1 MRFWPLIQARLA
13 LLWERLAPV
22 LWPAALLIGA
32 FSVVS
37 VFGLWDQIGDPWRAL
52 VYAGVVGLAGWLGWR
67 QWRQTQWPD
76 DEEAA
81 RRVEEDSGIPA
92 RPHEALIDKPADT
105 SGEAAEVWAAH
116 QHRMAE
122 RLKGA
127 RARRPFA
134 AWARIDGWGLRGL
147 IGVLLVSGWVLAGDL
162 AWQRLS
168 DSFGFAPVYSGVET
182 AQVDVWLNP
191 PEYTRMAPVFFQDGQ
206 TSASVPAGS
215 ELVIRTAGVRRA
227 PNVRNGRERAE
238 NRSIGDGV
246 WQSHLVIE
254 SDAVVTLRAGRE
266 RAAYRIEAV
275 ADTPPDVRITAA
287 PEATVEGELILIFE
301 VEDDYGADEFRVEFR
316 PEDDGEADW
325 SVIEIDGA
333 DLSQGEDGYR
343 ASVSTAQNALAG
355 SRVDLRVA
363 ATDGGGNTG
372 TSPEISL
379 TLPERVFLDPLA
391 RAVSEQRRI
400 VLASPRDYAP
410 LPQREPLLQEDVA
423 ALPPFQGEEPERRI
437 ERAPEDL
444 QFVATAL
451 DAITDAP
458 EFYFEDPIVYLG
470 LRHELHRLRRAREF
484 EEIGP
489 LEANLWQI
497 ALRAELGSLADAE
510 RALRAAERALMEA
523 LARGADETELAP
535 LFEAYEQAME
545 NYLAALAREAAE
557 EGRVA
562 EGQGGGGQQMMTDEL
577 QALLDALRDA
587 AELGDT
593 ADAREAL
600 QTLGEILRNMEMTLQ
615 AGQGQG
621 EGNDEISEAMREALE
636 ELGDVIGEQRQLQ
649 EDTFDQAEGGQSG
662 ENQGQNQGA
671 QQGQPQAG
679 QPGEQQGWQSGQS
692 DGQAGQPGS
701 QSGGTDALAE
711 QQGQLAD
718 RLSGLAQ
725 ALPGESGES
734 FGDAAEAMRRAQEAL
749 EGGDAEGALQ
759 DQDAALQALR
769 EGAEELAQG
778 LLERTQ
784 AAQQAGQDGQND
796 PLGRPEESGGGA
808 ADGGG
813 VDIPD
818 EAERLRAREILEEL
832 RERAAERGL
841 DQDELDY
848 IERLLDR
855 FGS

>member
-1 MRFWPLIQARLA
+1 MRVWPLILARLA

-22 LWPAALLIGA
+22 LWPAALLIGSYA
-32 FSVVS
+32 VVS

-52 VYAGVVGLAGWLGWR
+52 AYAGVVGLAGWMGWR
-67 QWRQTQWPD
+67 QWRRTNWPD

-81 RRVEEDSGIPA
+81 RRVEADSGISA
-92 RPHEALIDKPADT
+92 RPHEALTDKPADT
-105 SGEAAEVWAAH
+105 SGEAEAVWAAH
-116 QHRMAE
+116 QQRMTE

-127 RARRPFA
+127 KARRPQA
-134 AWARIDGWGLRGL
+134 AWARIDGWGLRGV
-147 IGVLLVSGWVLAGDL
+147 IGVLLICGWILAGDL
-162 AWQRLS
+162 AGQRLS
-168 DSFGFAPVYSGVET
+168 DSFGFAPVYSGVEE
-182 AQVDVWLNP
+182 AQVDAWLNP
-191 PEYTRMAPVFFQDGQ
+191 PAYTRMAPIFFQDDQ
-206 TSASVPAGS
+206 TSASAPAGS

-246 WQSHLVIE
+246 WQSHLVI
-254 SDAVVTLRAGRE
+254 DADATVTLRAGRE
-266 RAAYRIEAV
+266 RAAYRIETIE
-275 ADTPPDVRITAA
+275 DTAPEVRIVGS
-287 PEATVEGELILIFE
+287 PEANVEGDLILDFLA
-301 VEDDYGADEFRVEFR
+301 EDDYGIDTFRVEFR
-316 PEDDGEADW
+316 LEDNHNADW
-325 SVIEIDGA
+325 SAIEVNPA
-333 DLSQGEDGYR
+333 DLTRNDEGYL
-343 ASVSTAQNALAG
+343 ASVSTAQHALAG
-355 SRVDLRVA
+355 SRVDLRIA
-363 ATDGGGNTG
+363 ALDGGGNTG
-372 TSPEISL
+372 YSPVISL

-400 VLASPRDYAP
+400 VLASPQDYTP
-410 LPQREPLLQEDVA
+410 LSERPALYQEDVA
-423 ALPPFQGEEPERRI
+423 ALPPFQGEEPDRRI
-437 ERAPEDL
+437 ERAPENL
-444 QFVATAL
+444 QSVAQAL

-458 EFYFEDPIVYLG
+458 EFFFEDPIVYLG
-470 LRHELHRLRRAREF
+470 LRHQLHRLRRARDF
-484 EEIGP
+484 DEIGP
-489 LEANLWQI
+489 IEANLWQI

-535 LFEAYEQAME
+535 LFEAYEQAMD

-562 EGQGGGGQQMMTDEL
+562 EGQGGGGPQMMTDEL

-587 AELGDT
+587 AELGET
-593 ADAREAL
+593 ANAREAL
-600 QTLGEILRNMEMTLQ
+600 QTLGEILRNMELTLQ
-615 AGQGQG
+615 TGQG
-621 EGNDEISEAMREALE
+621 EGETSDAISEAMREALE
-636 ELGDVIGEQRQLQ
+636 ELGDVIGEQRELQ

-662 ENQGQNQGA
+662 QNQGQP
-671 QQGQPQAG
+671 QGQSQAG
-679 QPGEQQGWQSGQS
+679 QPGGEGASQSGQS
-692 DGQAGQPGS
+692 GSQAGQPGA
-701 QSGGTDALAE
+701 QSGGTQALAD
-711 QQGQLAD
+711 QQGELAD

-784 AAQQAGQDGQND
+784 AAQDAGQQGDTD
-796 PLGRPEESGGGA
+796 PLGRPRDSGGFSDGA
-808 ADGGG
+808 G